1 MLKNK
6 LSRIGA
12 LTGAAL
18 IFGMLSSHSAGA
30 AVIVTDVSSPV
41 SIPGISD
48 FQTSGADMD
57 GMAVTVNFFGG
68 GSETV
73 AWADTGPVGAGAAL
87 GTGWS
92 ISLTGDSFSNA
103 WQVDFGNLAVTS
115 FVMNG
120 APGLT
125 VFDIDNAANPGTP
138 GSALGLE
145 FASSIDTLTDPVVTY
160 SNVIQ
165 VGAAP
170 PFGDLFEVMTVD
182 LSGLEIGGISGQFTF
197 VQDTDNDI
205 RRDVPLPEP
214 GTLGILGGALIAIGL
229 IRRVRTA

>member
-18 IFGMLSSHSAGA
+18 VFGMLSSHAAGA
-30 AVIVTDVSSPV
+30 AVIVTDVTTTISV
-41 SIPGISD
+41 PGISN
-48 FQTSGADMD
+48 FATSGSDMD
-57 GMAVTVNFFGG
+57 GMAVTVNFAGG

-73 AWADTGPVGAGAAL
+73 AWADTGGPGAGAAI

-92 ISLTGDSFSNA
+92 ISLTGDFFSNA

-125 VFDIDNAANPGTP
+125 VFDIDNAATGTP

-145 FASSIDTLTDPVVTY
+145 FASSLDTATAPIVTY
-160 SNVIQ
+160 SNLIQ
-165 VGAAP
+165 IGAAAAV
-170 PFGDLFEVMTVD
+170 GDLFEVMTVE
-182 LSGLEIGGISGQFTF
+182 LTGLEIGGISGEFTF

-229 IRRVRTA
+229 IRRLRVS